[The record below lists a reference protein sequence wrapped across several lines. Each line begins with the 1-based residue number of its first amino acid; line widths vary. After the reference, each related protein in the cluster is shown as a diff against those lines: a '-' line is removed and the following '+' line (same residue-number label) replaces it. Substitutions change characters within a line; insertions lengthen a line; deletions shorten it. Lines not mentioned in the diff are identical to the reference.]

1 MTSLRERI
9 VAKLQDLPEPDLREV
24 LTFVDFLTWRT
35 TREEEPLLTIAGS
48 LAGESLSARDIE
60 DEIYG
65 DAGRP

>member
-24 LTFVDFLTWRT
+24 LTFVEFLTWRT
-35 TREEEPLLTIAGS
+35 TRGEESLLTIAGS
-48 LAGESLSARDIE
+48 LAGDSLSARDIE

>member
-24 LTFVDFLTWRT
+24 LTFVEFLTWRT
-35 TREEEPLLTIAGS
+35 TREEEPLLTIAGG

-65 DAGRP
+65 DIGRP